1 MGIIRFPVKWNS
13 GGAGK
18 AAALYKGSDVR

>member
-13 GGAGK
+13 GRAGK